1 LKKAFIS
8 IHSTLKYW
16 YDHWMKTQRGA
27 IVMSKEKDQ
36 QIQSE
41 DSQNKNKS
49 SVQDDNND
57 QSLNLNKSSTNE
69 FNDDFM
75 KPFISNKA
83 DESKDMEPTETAN
96 IDKLS
101 LSKRDE
107 QRETSSAHTEAD
119 SAVEDVNTDE
129 SSEVEQTDEND
140 ARVVESETAGRSADS
155 LGDAE
160 DEVSGGVS
168 EVIPEANREETLI
181 AKPLTKDEVRSESNV
196 PPEDNQATLI
206 AEPLRRD
213 EIEAALSERV
223 QDSVEE
229 EETEEEQSQIRK
241 NRKKKPKGRIR
252 LIPIWV
258 RLVFIIAALLGS
270 LILGA
275 MIGYGIV
282 GEGGNPFDVLNEET
296 WYHIYD
302 MIFDGTE
309 RQR

>member
-1 LKKAFIS
+1 
-8 IHSTLKYW
+8 
-16 YDHWMKTQRGA
+16 
-27 IVMSKEKDQ
+27 MSKEKDQ

-96 IDKLS
+96 LDNHS

-119 SAVEDVNTDE
+119 SSVEDVNTDE

-140 ARVVESETAGRSADS
+140 ARVVESETAGKSADS

-181 AKPLTKDEVRSESNV
+181 AKPLTKDKVRSESNV
-196 PPEDNQATLI
+196 PPDDNQATLI

-213 EIEAALSERV
+213 EIEAALGERV
-223 QDSVEE
+223 EDSEEE

-302 MIFDGTE
+302 MIFEGTE